1 MLHRTIP
8 PLLPLLLL
16 LCAPGIAPACA
27 DVIRFT
33 EVVTDPQSDHNESA
47 GGNGVAFDQVP
58 GSGSITSS
66 DEWVEL
72 ANVGSET
79 FDLTGFSLSFLDSTP
94 STYVFGTTK
103 TGTLLFSGTGSLTSF
118 APGDFL
124 LLGNPPGALNN
135 KIDLEFRDQYGTLI
149 DEWSVKDANAS
160 GLSDESL
167 SRPLLSDVVV
177 QGAITPLFETPPPT
191 AADGSHGGAGEAQ
204 PVPEPS
210 TLALLGLSVAGWIGA
225 RRRKARRASCRT
237 RSDTPQRA
245 NDPASIH
252 RADPGYRDRPG
263 AAAGNA

>member
-1 MLHRTIP
+1 MLHRTLP
-8 PLLPLLLL
+8 PLLLL
-16 LCAPGIAPACA
+16 LFAPGVAPACA
-27 DVIRFT
+27 DVIRIT

-47 GGNGVAFDQVP
+47 GGNGVAFDDVP

-94 STYVFGTTK
+94 STYVFGTTT
-103 TGTLLFSGTGSLTSF
+103 TGTLLFSGTASLTSF

-135 KIDLEFRDQYGTLI
+135 KIDLEFRDPYGTLI
-149 DEWSVKDANAS
+149 DDWSIADANAS
-160 GLSDESL
+160 GRSDESL
-167 SRPLLSDVVV
+167 SRPISSDVVV
-177 QGAITPLFETPPPT
+177 QGAITPLIDSPAPT
-191 AADGSHGGAGEAQ
+191 GPVGDTQ

-225 RRRKARRASCRT
+225 RRRRARRASCRT
-237 RSDTPQRA
+237 RFGTPQPA
-245 NDPASIH
+245 NDLVSVH
-252 RADPGYRDRPG
+252 RADPECRDHLG
-263 AAAGNA
+263 AVADNA